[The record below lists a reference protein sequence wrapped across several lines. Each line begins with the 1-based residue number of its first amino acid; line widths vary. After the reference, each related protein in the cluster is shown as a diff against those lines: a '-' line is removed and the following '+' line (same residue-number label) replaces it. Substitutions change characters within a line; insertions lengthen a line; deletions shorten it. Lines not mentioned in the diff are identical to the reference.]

1 MATKADFAKAILDAL
16 GNPVSGSVVENL
28 DLIVDAVFKVDHPE
42 KETRVVE
49 TAEKR

>member
-1 MATKADFAKAILDAL
+1 MATKADYAKAILDAL

-28 DLIVDAVFKVDHPE
+28 DLIVDAAFGVENPT

-49 TAEKR
+49 VSEKR